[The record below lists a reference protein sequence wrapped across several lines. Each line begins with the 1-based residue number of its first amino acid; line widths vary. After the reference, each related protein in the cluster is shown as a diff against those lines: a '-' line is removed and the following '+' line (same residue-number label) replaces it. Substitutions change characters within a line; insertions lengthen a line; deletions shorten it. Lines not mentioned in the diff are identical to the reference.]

1 MDQATELE
9 VTGSR
14 VGTGMVQVKVPFPA
28 PDCILAFPRACGSGN
43 GQEFAS
49 SLEVLLWPIW

>member
-1 MDQATELE
+1 M
-9 VTGSR
+9 TGSR

-49 SLEVLLWPIW
+49 SLEVLLWPRW